1 MKGGIML
8 MSPQTRLLLL
18 LRGASPPPC
27 TALPSIRDRF
37 ISRAALDLV
46 LVAPWVPIFSLLPGA
61 VLLFS
66 ACASLAPRL
75 LPSTFAVARARSGF
89 APPPRTPVSAAAA
102 AAPPLVPRFAADAP
116 LSEADVSVMLPA
128 DAAAALA
135 VAVGLDGGP
144 AGGAS
149 GSLARYNDGLLADDA
164 LLAAEEAL
172 CAGAFGEGRG
182 AELWEAARARL
193 LPLSAAAGEGEVRA
207 ALRDYLALRKAS
219 PPLALLSAMARATHT
234 TKTPS

>member
-1 MKGGIML
+1 M
-8 MSPQTRLLLL
+8 
-18 LRGASPPPC
+18 
-27 TALPSIRDRF
+27 
-37 ISRAALDLV
+37 
-46 LVAPWVPIFSLLPGA
+46 
-61 VLLFS
+61 FS

-75 LPSTFAVARARSGF
+75 LPSTFAVARARSSGF
-89 APPPRTPVSAAAA
+89 APPPLTPVSAAAA

-116 LSEADVSVMLPA
+116 LSEANVSVVLPA

-135 VAVGLDGGP
+135 AAVGLGGGP

-207 ALRDYLALRKAS
+207 ALRDWLALRRAL
-219 PPLALLSAMARATHT
+219 PPLALLAAMARAHTHT
-234 TKTPS
+234 KTLS